1 MALRRNN
8 VFEMFDDEQL
18 IKRYHL
24 DRAGNIFVN
33 DLVRDVISRLTLR
46 SNAFSQIINHAIS
59 TEVSPP
65 PPERGFLSNK

>member
-46 SNAFSQIINHAIS
+46 SNAFSQIINH
-59 TEVSPP
+59 
-65 PPERGFLSNK
+65 GDFN